1 MYSASR
7 GPLRLLRVQIKRRT
21 RTVAYKSE
29 PKYSPKNSPT
39 LYRRASLSD
48 ISDPKILGFYRRDGE
63 YFRKHGVVR
72 RYGPFPVID
81 VISPQS
87 EERHR
92 SWTIAGWN
100 YTVYFVRLDEILSEE
115 DAPPKHFKLTRITV
129 DVGDSEGLQ
138 KFGYLLGARGY
149 LQEAHESSEDSDYE
163 ITLDFLQPI
172 LVPPT
177 MLLNLI
183 DDCGEAQGWKW
194 EVDTKR

>member
-1 MYSASR
+1 M
-7 GPLRLLRVQIKRRT
+7 
-21 RTVAYKSE
+21 AYKSE

-48 ISDPKILGFYRRDGE
+48 ITDQKILGFYDHTGR
-63 YFRKHGVVR
+63 YFRKNGGVR
-72 RYGPFPVID
+72 HSGPFPVID
-81 VISPQS
+81 VINPQS

-100 YTVYFVRLDEILSEE
+100 YTVYFVRLEEILSEE

-129 DVGDSEGLQ
+129 EVGDHEGLK
-138 KFGYLLGARGY
+138 KFGYLIGARGY
-149 LQEAHESSEDSDYE
+149 IHEAVPDDDEREFE
-163 ITLDFLQPI
+163 VTLWFLQPI